1 MANFVATAY
10 DEDGNPTDG
19 YYEDDA
25 GTNYSNEG
33 RNDAATLNEYGQ
45 WISPEGAW
53 LRDATDDEIA
63 QSNPKPGDENY
74 SHEGRIGPGNYTD
87 DNQSDAETRRL
98 AGMNSGER
106 GLGNITPGHETPAV
120 GDESTWDKIATS
132 LKLKNPDGSYDWA
145 KVLAVTG
152 LGVSTVGAMTQTPEK
167 QKSIAEL
174 RAGMPAMNATQA
186 FTPETLAMMERPMQT
201 GSALQRVYAAD
212 MPSPIVRGQTTK
224 GYAEGGE
231 IEGALTQAF
240 EGAVMGDAGGQSDL
254 VEARLSPGEYV
265 MDAESVSALGD
276 GNTAAGIAKLDELR
290 AQLRAQKRSA
300 PNDEIPQQ
308 AQGPLSYMQG
318 A

>member
-1 MANFVATAY
+1 MLVFNPDTGEWE
-10 DEDGNPTDG
+10 DEPDTQAEEPYVSGLQEPP
-19 YYEDDA
+19 
-25 GTNYSNEG
+25 
-33 RNDAATLNEYGQ
+33 TLNEYGQ
-45 WISPEGAW
+45 WISADGNW

-63 QSNPKPGDENY
+63 QSNPTPGDENY
-74 SHEGRIGPGNYTD
+74 SHEGRIGQGNYTD

-98 AGMNSGER
+98 ARFNDGTS
-106 GLGNITPGHETPAV
+106 GLGNITPGHETPEV
-120 GDESTWDKIATS
+120 DGTWEKYAKQFG
-132 LKLKNPDGSYDWA
+132 LMNPDGTFNA
-145 KVLAVTG
+145 KSLLALTSG
-152 LGVSTVGAMTQTPEK
+152 ALGVIDAATSKPQTLR
-167 QKSIAEL
+167 SIADL
-174 RAGMPAMNATQA
+174 RAGIPGQSSMNTTGWSGA
-186 FTPETLAMMERPMQT
+186 ELANLERPMQT

-254 VEARLSPGEYV
+254 IDARLSPGEYV

-300 PNDEIPQQ
+300 PNDEIPPQ